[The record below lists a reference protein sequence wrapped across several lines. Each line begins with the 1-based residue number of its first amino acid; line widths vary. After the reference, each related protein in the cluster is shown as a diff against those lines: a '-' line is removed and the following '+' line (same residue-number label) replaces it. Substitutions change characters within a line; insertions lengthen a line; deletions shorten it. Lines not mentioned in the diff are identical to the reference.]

1 MSSNT
6 NAVSSAKTSSNKP
19 ASSSSTARP
28 SLKNLT
34 RARVPRAGII
44 GCTIAVASAVAWK
57 FLVSDRHKKDIAAF
71 YKYLFL

>member
-6 NAVSSAKTSSNKP
+6 TAVSSTKTSSNKV

-34 RARVPRAGII
+34 RARVPRAGLI
-44 GCTIAVASAVAWK
+44 GCSIAIVSAVAWK
-57 FLVSDRHKKDIAAF
+57 VLVSDKHKRDVSAF
-71 YKYLFL
+71 YK